1 MDPPWKHE
9 KTSDYKRWFVNNKC
23 LRINR
28 PRTGLWD
35 EVLVQDTFW
44 EFDAKAILKLRAYQE
59 LDDRSAWHF
68 DKKGMFSVKSAYKL
82 VVQKRETEQ
91 GRDTSGST
99 GAASQDNMFRWDK
112 I

>member
-1 MDPPWKHE
+1 VNIWNGPWIPHGNTRRPVTIRDGSLI
-9 KTSDYKRWFVNNKC
+9 TSVSELID
-23 LRINR
+23 

-35 EVLVQDTFW
+35 EALVQDTFW

-82 VVQKRETEQ
+82 TVQQRENE
-91 GRDTSGST
+91 
-99 GAASQDNMFRWDK
+99 
-112 I
+112 